1 MADGAPAGPI
11 STQLFVQQQRQLIL
25 DFCHRLD
32 SHMPAYSYVP
42 LTTDQQRVL
51 VMQSRLYNELRAAE
65 VFGAW
70 LSTTSDLEVKRHL
83 ADSCHEELGHAY
95 LLLQR
100 IESMG
105 ADPMAYGPPPEQV
118 ALFHTMQ
125 NLETTA
131 ERLAAFQLA
140 GEAVAAHLIRR
151 ALESDAVPEWI
162 KGPYRRIIEDEAEHG
177 SQPARMIERHATT
190 SESQRLIRR
199 GVSLGL
205 SLRQRYFDALDEMVF
220 SGIRW

>member
-1 MADGAPAGPI
+1 MVEGTAAVPVDPV
-11 STQLFVQQQRQLIL
+11 LFIQQQRQLIQ
-25 DFCHRLD
+25 DFCHELD
-32 SHMPAYSYVP
+32 SHLPSYSYVP
-42 LTTDQQRVL
+42 LTTDDQRVL
-51 VMQSRLYNELRAAE
+51 VMQSRLHNELRAAE

-70 LSTTSDLEVKRHL
+70 LSTTSDLEIKRHL
-83 ADSCHEELGHAY
+83 ADSCHEELGHAQ

-105 ADPMAYGPPPEQV
+105 ADPMVYGPPPEQV

-162 KGPYRRIIEDEAEHG
+162 KVPYRRIIEDEAEHG
-177 SQPARMIERHATT
+177 SQPARMLERHATT
-190 SESQRLIRR
+190 VDAQRLVRR

-205 SLRQRYFDALDEMVF
+205 SLRQRYFDALDEMIFTGV
-220 SGIRW
+220 RW

>member
-1 MADGAPAGPI
+1 MGEAASALPIDPA
-11 STQLFVQQQRQLIL
+11 LFIRQQRQLIQ
-25 DFCHRLD
+25 DFCNQLD
-32 SHMPAYSYVP
+32 SHMPSYSYVP
-42 LTTDQQRVL
+42 LTSDEQRVL
-51 VMQSRLYNELRAAE
+51 VMQSRLYNEFRAAE

-70 LSTTSDLEVKRHL
+70 LSTTSDLEIKRHL
-83 ADSCHEELGHAY
+83 ADSCHEELGHAQ

-100 IESMG
+100 IEGMG
-105 ADPMAYGPPPEQV
+105 TDPMAYGPPPEQV

-140 GEAVAAHLIRR
+140 GEAVAAHLIKR

-162 KGPYRRIIEDEAEHG
+162 KVPYRRIFEDEAEHG
-177 SQPARMIERHATT
+177 SQPARMLERHATT
-190 SESQRLIRR
+190 LESQRLVRR

-205 SLRQRYFDALDEMVF
+205 SLRRHYFDALDEMVF
-220 SGIRW
+220 SGVRW